1 MNLSPTDKDLMTQ
14 KVYILFS
21 HETNNRSYKFRKR
34 FICGKKE
41 HPSTLSRV
49 EGCLCYSRLYS
60 IVVTTRTRLMNGV
73 LASRSSMENCPW

>member
-1 MNLSPTDKDLMTQ
+1 MKQIIGLASFGRDSF
-14 KVYILFS
+14 VV
-21 HETNNRSYKFRKR
+21 
-34 FICGKKE
+34 KKE